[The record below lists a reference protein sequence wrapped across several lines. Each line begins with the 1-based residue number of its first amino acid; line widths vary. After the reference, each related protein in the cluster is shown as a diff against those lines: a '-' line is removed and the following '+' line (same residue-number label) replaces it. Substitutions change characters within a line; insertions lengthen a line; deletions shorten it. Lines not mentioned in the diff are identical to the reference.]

1 MFPFFELILAF
12 KIIAMNIPLLV
23 YSASAGSGK
32 TFTLA
37 TEYIKLVVS
46 NPLAYRQILAVTFT
60 NKATEEMKMRILSQ
74 LYGIWKGLKSSK
86 GYTDK
91 VCKELNA
98 SPEYVSRQAGT
109 ALSLLLHNYSYFR
122 INTIDTFFQSVLRN
136 LARELDL
143 TANLRIGLN
152 DVQVEELAVDEL
164 IENLSATDR
173 MLHWILSYIKE
184 TIGDDRSWNII
195 GQIKLFGRTLFKD
208 YYKQHSRQ
216 LYEVMAQPRF
226 FENYT
231 KELRDMR
238 THSKERMKELASTG
252 IDELGK
258 VGLAPSD
265 LAYGESGI
273 GGFFLKAA
281 KDELPN
287 AAAGKRINDCAD
299 RPEAWY
305 TKSSPNREVIHQ
317 LAEQS
322 LMSILKEMLH
332 EWCLY
337 RSADLTLRHLNQLR
351 LLDGIER
358 QVRTLNETANR
369 FLLSDTQQLLH
380 DLIDNSDSP
389 FIFEKI
395 GTQLEHIMIDEFQD
409 TSTVQWQ
416 NFKVLLQETM
426 SHSNTENLIVGD
438 VKQSIYRWRS
448 GDWRLLANIADEF
461 PHATKEQ
468 LKLDSL
474 DTNYRS
480 ARRVVEFNNKFF
492 TEAANMEGV
501 AAYKDVVQ
509 KVPEQKPMSGYV
521 SIALLPNDDYQTRV
535 LNQLVQQVSQLID
548 LGIPTAAI
556 AILVRSNH
564 LIPLIAN
571 YFMEHK
577 PEVSIVSDE
586 AFRLDASPAIQI
598 IIQALRLLIH
608 PDDFISKAYLARMYA
623 RQPLHEGALDD
634 MLPAEFAEH
643 RDELLRLPLYELTER
658 LCSIFQLQHL
668 KGQSAYLFAFF
679 DQVSTYVNEQST
691 DIPAFLAEWDETLCG
706 LTIQSPEV
714 NGIRLISIHKSKG
727 LEFPY
732 VFIPFCD
739 WSMEHSNIL
748 WCQPDVAPFNQLP
761 IVPIDYTQKGLV
773 GTIYEADYEEEHQQ
787 NMVDNLNLLYVA
799 FTRASKGLMVIGKRG
814 TKTGRSAVIEKCLPR
829 VASLLQGAMLS
840 GKDDKQATLL
850 LEYGTLEDS
859 TADTDKKAD
868 SDNDDK
874 SKNVFLQESVP
885 LHIGLETFS
894 QKTEFRQSNDS
905 RNFAALPD
913 DDEQQ
918 RTEYIRLGSVLH
930 NVFASIRTVDDV
942 ERALQ
947 RMELD
952 GILYDRNIT
961 RERLES
967 MIRKRFED
975 ERVAEWYSSRWTLFN
990 ECAILDVD
998 PKTNVAY
1005 ERRPD
1010 RVMTDGRETVVVDF
1024 KFGRPR
1030 NEYHDQVRI
1039 YMNLLSKMGHE
1050 NVRGY
1055 LWYVF
1060 SNEIVEVNI

>member
-1 MFPFFELILAF
+1 
-12 KIIAMNIPLLV
+12 MNIPLLV

-37 TEYIKLVVS
+37 TEYIKLVVN

-98 SPEYVSRQAGT
+98 SPEFVSRQAGI

-164 IENLSATDR
+164 IENLSSTDR
-173 MLHWILSYIKE
+173 MLQWILSYIKE
-184 TIGDDRSWNII
+184 NIGDDRSWNII
-195 GQIKLFGRTLFKD
+195 GQIKQFGRTLFKD

-216 LYEVMAQPRF
+216 LYEVMAQPHF

-238 THSKERMKELASTG
+238 LHSKERMKELAAKMIEGLSMAG
-252 IDELGK
+252 I
-258 VGLAPSD
+258 APLD
-265 LAYGESGI
+265 LAYGTSGV
-273 GGFFLKAA
+273 GAFLMKVAN
-281 KDELPN
+281 DELPKD
-287 AAAGKRINDCAD
+287 AAGKRVKDCAE

-305 TKSSPNREVIHQ
+305 TKSNPNRAIIHQ

-322 LMSILKEMLH
+322 FVDMLKEMLH
-332 EWCLY
+332 KWCLY

-358 QVRTLNETANR
+358 QVRALNESANR

-380 DLIDNSDSP
+380 DLIDSSDSP

-409 TSTVQWQ
+409 TSTVQWK

-426 SHSNTENLIVGD
+426 SHSDTENLIVGD

-448 GDWRLLANIADEF
+448 GDWRLLANIAAEF
-461 PHATKEQ
+461 PHATKGQ

-480 ARRVVEFNNKFF
+480 DRRVVEFNNKFF
-492 TEAANMEGV
+492 TEAANAEGV
-501 AAYKDVVQ
+501 AAYKDVEQ
-509 KVPEQKPMSGYV
+509 KVPEKNPMSGYV

-535 LNQLVQQVSQLID
+535 LDQLVQQVSQLIQ
-548 LGIPTAAI
+548 LGIPTASI

-623 RQPLHEGALDD
+623 HQPLHEGTLDS

-658 LCSIFQLQHL
+658 LCSIFQLQHME
-668 KGQSAYLFAFF
+668 GQSAYLFAFF
-679 DQVSTYVNEQST
+679 DQVSAYVNEQST
-691 DIPAFLAEWDETLCG
+691 DIPAFLAEWDETLCE

-739 WSMEHSNIL
+739 WSMEHSDIL
-748 WCQPDVAPFNQLP
+748 WCQPNEAPFNRLP
-761 IVPIDYTQKGLV
+761 IVPIDYSQKGLL

-787 NMVDNLNLLYVA
+787 NVVDNLNLLYVA

-814 TKTGRSAVIEKCLPR
+814 TKSSRSAIVEKCLPS
-829 VASLLQGAMLS
+829 VARQLEGTMLS
-840 GKDDKQATLL
+840 GKDDKQAPLL
-850 LEYGTLEDS
+850 LEYGSLEDGLNH
-859 TADTDKKAD
+859 TEKKD
-868 SDNDDK
+868 DDDDK
-874 SKNVFLQESVP
+874 SKNVFLQESTP
-885 LHIGLETFS
+885 LHIALETFS

-905 RNFAALPD
+905 RSFATLPD

-930 NVFASIRTVDDV
+930 NVFANIRTTDDV

-967 MIRKRFED
+967 MIRKRFD
-975 ERVAEWYSSRWTLFN
+975 NKRVAEWYSDRWTLFN

-998 PKTNVAY
+998 PETNVAY

-1010 RVMTDGRETVVVDF
+1010 RVMTDGKETVVVDF

-1030 NEYHDQVRI
+1030 DDYHDQVRT
-1039 YMNLLSKMGHE
+1039 YMQLLGKMGHE
-1050 NVRGY
+1050 HVRGY

-1060 SNEIVEVNI
+1060 SNEIVEVNL

>member
-1 MFPFFELILAF
+1 
-12 KIIAMNIPLLV
+12 MNIPLLV

-37 TEYIKLVVS
+37 TEYIKLVVN

-98 SPEYVSRQAGT
+98 SPEFVSRQAGI

-164 IENLSATDR
+164 IENLSSTDR
-173 MLHWILSYIKE
+173 MLQWILSYIKE
-184 TIGDDRSWNII
+184 SIGDDRSWNII
-195 GQIKLFGRTLFKD
+195 GQIKQFGRTLFKD

-216 LYEVMAQPRF
+216 LYEVMAQPHF

-238 THSKERMKELASTG
+238 LHSKERMKELAAKMIEGLSMAG
-252 IDELGK
+252 I
-258 VGLAPSD
+258 APLD
-265 LAYGESGI
+265 LAYGTSGV
-273 GGFFLKAA
+273 GAFLMKVAN
-281 KDELPN
+281 DELPKD
-287 AAAGKRINDCAD
+287 AAGKRVKDCAE

-305 TKSSPNREVIHQ
+305 TKSNPNRAIIHQ

-322 LMSILKEMLH
+322 FVDMLKEMLH
-332 EWCLY
+332 KWCLY

-351 LLDGIER
+351 LLDGIEK
-358 QVRTLNETANR
+358 QVRALNESANR

-380 DLIDNSDSP
+380 DLIDSSDSP

-409 TSTVQWQ
+409 TSTVQWK

-448 GDWRLLANIADEF
+448 GDWRLLANIAAEF

-480 ARRVVEFNNKFF
+480 DRRVVEFNNKFF
-492 TEAANMEGV
+492 TEAANAEGV
-501 AAYKDVVQ
+501 AAYKDVEQ
-509 KVPEQKPMSGYV
+509 KVPEKNPMSGYV

-535 LNQLVQQVSQLID
+535 LDQLVQQVSQLIQ
-548 LGIPTAAI
+548 LGIPTASI

-608 PDDFISKAYLARMYA
+608 PDNFISKAYLARMYA
-623 RQPLHEGALDD
+623 PQPLHEGTLDS

-658 LCSIFQLQHL
+658 LCSIFQLQHME
-668 KGQSAYLFAFF
+668 GQSAYLFAFF
-679 DQVSTYVNEQST
+679 DQVSAYVNEQST
-691 DIPAFLAEWDETLCG
+691 DIPAFLAEWDETLCE

-739 WSMEHSNIL
+739 WSMEHSDIL
-748 WCQPDVAPFNQLP
+748 WCQPHEAPFNRLP
-761 IVPIDYTQKGLV
+761 IVPIDYSQKGLL
-773 GTIYEADYEEEHQQ
+773 GSIYEADYEEEHQQ
-787 NMVDNLNLLYVA
+787 NVVDNLNLLYVA

-814 TKTGRSAVIEKCLPR
+814 TKSSRSAIVEKCLPS
-829 VASLLQGAMLS
+829 VARQLEGAMLS
-840 GKDDKQATLL
+840 GKDDPQSPLL
-850 LEYGTLEDS
+850 LEYGSLEDCLNH
-859 TADTDKKAD
+859 TEKKD
-868 SDNDDK
+868 DDDDK
-874 SKNVFLQESVP
+874 SKNVFLQESTP
-885 LHIGLETFS
+885 LHIALETFS

-905 RNFAALPD
+905 RSFATLPD

-930 NVFASIRTVDDV
+930 NVFANIRTTDDV
-942 ERALQ
+942 DRALQ

-967 MIRKRFED
+967 MIRKRFD
-975 ERVAEWYSSRWTLFN
+975 NKRVAEWYSDRWTLFN

-998 PKTNVAY
+998 PETDVAY

-1010 RVMTDGRETVVVDF
+1010 RVMTDGKETVVVDF
-1024 KFGRPR
+1024 KFGHPR
-1030 NEYHDQVRI
+1030 DDYHNQVRI
-1039 YMNLLSKMGHE
+1039 YMQLLSKMGHE
-1050 NVRGY
+1050 HVRGY